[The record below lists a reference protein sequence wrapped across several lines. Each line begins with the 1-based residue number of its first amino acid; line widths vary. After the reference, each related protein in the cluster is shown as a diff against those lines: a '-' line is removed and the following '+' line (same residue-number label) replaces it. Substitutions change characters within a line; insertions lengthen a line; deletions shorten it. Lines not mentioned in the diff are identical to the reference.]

1 MSHRPLAL
9 APAGSKPTI
18 SDEGSNNSS
27 HLSPYNGIK
36 IMPYTCQS
44 CIKRKVKCDRV
55 IPTCSSCNKGNAS
68 CIYREPTPRTRKRK
82 RRPSENV
89 NDRLVHY
96 EKILQDNGLLST
108 EVESSRRSVQETT
121 SHRDSTHA
129 DPTKAGKLI
138 SGEGKSR
145 YVGSSLWLN
154 SGETSMREI
163 SEDEENC
170 QSAPTDTRPFSPD
183 PISGALL
190 GVSQELVHYYP
201 THQDAMK
208 LWGAY
213 INNVEPLCKVLHI
226 PTTGRMIEAV
236 SRQPNAASKAQE
248 CLLFSIYHFAVF
260 SMTEEDC
267 VYNFRQP
274 RSTLLVRYQF
284 ALRQSLVNAS
294 WLKTTEMPVMQ
305 AYVLF
310 LIAMRTQTDPHTF
323 WIWTGVAIRI
333 AQRMGL
339 HRDGEALGLSAFE
352 VQMRRRLFW
361 QILPLDGYAGQVSGT
376 GISVA
381 PDSWDT
387 KQPLNINDDQI
398 YPGMSHQPE
407 EQKGASEMIFC
418 LTKTEL
424 SNFYTRTG
432 VQKKKV
438 GATIQFRDSAEIER
452 LIDEVESTIE
462 SRYLRYCDI
471 VNPLHVLTMGLV
483 RSAANAV
490 RLRNRMNT
498 GDHERRELCTLA
510 QKIIDTDNAL
520 YRNPNTKQFQWH
532 HKAFFLWDALICIL
546 TSLGKTGFFS
556 HAELDITWQK
566 VSDVYANHPE
576 ILEAKHVHLVAVSKA
591 TLEAWSL
598 NPPSESTSQPG
609 FITALQSQRRR
620 KARQKV
626 ENIAAQE
633 DMPSLDMPLG
643 VFDGMER
650 NLDYDFNLD
659 GVDWMIWEQL

>member
-1 MSHRPLAL
+1 
-9 APAGSKPTI
+9 
-18 SDEGSNNSS
+18 
-27 HLSPYNGIK
+27 
-36 IMPYTCQS
+36 MPYTCQS
-44 CIKRKVKCDRV
+44 CIKRKVKCDRA
-55 IPTCSSCNKGNAS
+55 IPTCSSCSKGNVE
-68 CIYREPTPRTRKRK
+68 CIYQEPTPRTRKRK
-82 RRPSENV
+82 RRPSETS
-89 NDRLVHY
+89 NDRLARY
-96 EKILQDNGLLST
+96 EKILQDNGLLSA
-108 EVESSRRSVQETT
+108 EVESSPRSVQEPNPF
-121 SHRDSTHA
+121 RDSIHDT
-129 DPTKAGKLI
+129 TKTGKLI

-145 YVGSSLWLN
+145 YVDSSLWLN
-154 SGETSMREI
+154 SGETNMREI

-170 QSAPTDTRPFSPD
+170 QSAPTDNGPLSQD

-190 GVSQELVHYYP
+190 GVSQELGHYHP

-208 LWGAY
+208 LWEAY

-226 PTTGRMIEAV
+226 PTTGKMIEA
-236 SRQPNAASKAQE
+236 AQE

-260 SMTEEDC
+260 SMTDEDC
-267 VYNFRQP
+267 VYNFGQS
-274 RSTLLVRYQF
+274 RSTLLARYQF

-310 LIAMRTQTDPHTF
+310 LIAMRTQIDPHTF

-361 QILPLDGYAGQVSGT
+361 QLLPLDGYAGQVSGT

-387 KQPLNINDDQI
+387 KQPLNINDDLI

-462 SRYLRYCDI
+462 SKYLRYCDI
-471 VNPLHVLTMGLV
+471 VNPLHVLTMGIV

-490 RLRNRMNT
+490 RLRNRMTT
-498 GDHERRELCTLA
+498 GDNERRELCTLA

-520 YRNPNTKQFQWH
+520 YRNPNTRQFQWY
-532 HKAFFLWDALICIL
+532 HKAFFLWDALLCIL
-546 TSLGKTGFFS
+546 TSLGKTAFFS
-556 HAELDITWQK
+556 RAESDTTWRK
-566 VSDVYANHPE
+566 VSEVYVNHPE

-591 TLEAWSL
+591 TLEAWFS
-598 NPPSESTSQPG
+598 NPPSDSSPQPG
-609 FITALQSQRRR
+609 FITALQSQRRG
-620 KARQKV
+620 KVARHKV
-626 ENIAAQE
+626 ENTAVQE
-633 DMPSLDMPLG
+633 DMSSFDMLVG
-643 VFDGMER
+643 GFDGMDR

-659 GVDWMIWEQL
+659 GVDWMFWEQL